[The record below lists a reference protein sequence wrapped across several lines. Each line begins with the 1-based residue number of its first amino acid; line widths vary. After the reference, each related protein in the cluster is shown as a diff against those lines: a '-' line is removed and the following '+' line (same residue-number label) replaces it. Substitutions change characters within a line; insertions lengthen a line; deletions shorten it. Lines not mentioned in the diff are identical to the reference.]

1 MVIGEEKPNKHS
13 IRKRQLMGYL
23 NHKEVSE
30 MLGQGVHTSQDAE
43 YLRSP
48 LGEDHPRDLTGR
60 GEPDNGS
67 RARGQELTP
76 FEPEAS
82 ENLFRA
88 YMREVGRIPLLS
100 GKEERVLAKMIQE
113 GQREFVRRLLK
124 LDLKIDEFDTLI
136 RKDRNVSDESLATI
150 MGALEKLEREEKT
163 SPDKKA
169 FLSEIRERYYRL
181 TRFKGEML
189 RRNLRL
195 VISIA
200 KGFKHSGISLSDFVQ
215 EGNLGLMKA
224 VSKFDYRRGCKFGTY
239 ATWWIRQAIQRAIVE
254 KGRTIRVPV
263 HLMEERKKLTETYRR
278 LLEKRERVPQ
288 PQEIARKAKVPLK
301 LVYKALF
308 NLPETISLET
318 PVGEYTN
325 LGYFIEDEESPSP
338 FEVMERKEIRQ
349 MAERVLS
356 DLPPREAEILRLRF
370 GISGKGEHTLQ
381 EIGRKFGISRERVR
395 QLEKKSINR
404 LRHHPKRRLS
414 AHRLKEYCDRPEG
427 IREGHVYVPYR
438 ILLKGLPWTN
448 Y

>member
-1 MVIGEEKPNKHS
+1 MKRMKPDKHREGGLKGSLDHEEV
-13 IRKRQLMGYL
+13 R
-23 NHKEVSE
+23 E
-30 MLGQGVHTSQDAE
+30 MLAQNASAFRDKE
-43 YLRSP
+43 YPRGF
-48 LGEDHPRDLTGR
+48 LGDDRPRYLHGR
-60 GEPDNGS
+60 GVLDNRSGTI
-67 RARGQELTP
+67 GQASGP
-76 FEPEAS
+76 FEPDAS

-88 YMREVGRIPLLS
+88 YMKEVGKIPLLS
-100 GKEERVLAKMIQE
+100 EEEERALAREIQE
-113 GQREFVRRLLK
+113 GQRELIRRLVQ
-124 LDLKIDEFDTLI
+124 LDLKIDELDMLM
-136 RKDRNVSDESLATI
+136 RKDRSLSDESLATL
-150 MGALEKLEREEKT
+150 MGALEKLEREDKI

-169 FLSEIRERYYRL
+169 LLSEMRERYYRL
-181 TRFKGEML
+181 TRLKGEML

-200 KGFKHSGISLSDFVQ
+200 KGFKHSGISLSDLVQ

-224 VSKFDYRRGCKFGTY
+224 VPKFDYRRGCKFGTY

-254 KGRTIRVPV
+254 KGRTIRVPL

-278 LLEKRERVPQ
+278 LLEKRERVPR
-288 PQEIARKAKVPLK
+288 PQEIARKAKVPLE
-301 LVYKALF
+301 VVHKALF

-318 PVGEYTN
+318 PVGEDTN

-370 GISGKGEHTLQ
+370 GISGKGEHTLA

-404 LRHHPKRRLS
+404 LRHPKRRLS
-414 AHRLKEYCDRPEG
+414 AQVEG
-427 IREGHVYVPYR
+427 V
-438 ILLKGLPWTN
+438 L
-448 Y
+448 

>member
-23 NHKEVSE
+23 NHEEVNE
-30 MLGQGVHTSQDAE
+30 MLGQGGHTSQDGE

-60 GEPDNGS
+60 GEPDKGV

-82 ENLFRA
+82 ENLFLA

-100 GKEERVLAKMIQE
+100 VKEEKVLAKMIQQ

-124 LDLKIDEFDTLI
+124 LDLKIDELDTLM

-150 MGALEKLEREEKT
+150 MGALEKLEREDKI
-163 SPDKKA
+163 SPDKEA
-169 FLSEIRERYYRL
+169 LLSEIRESYYRL
-181 TRFKGEML
+181 TRLKGEML

-200 KGFKHSGISLSDFVQ
+200 KGFKHSGLSLSDLVQ

-224 VSKFDYRRGCKFGTY
+224 VPKFDYRRGCKFGTY

-278 LLEKRERVPQ
+278 LLEKREGVPR
-288 PQEIARKAKVPLK
+288 PQEIARKAKVPLE
-301 LVYKALF
+301 VVHKALF

-318 PVGEYTN
+318 PVGEDTN

-370 GISGKGEHTLQ
+370 GISGKGEHTLA

-395 QLEKKSINR
+395 QLEKKSFNR
-404 LRHHPKRRLS
+404 LRHPKRRLS
-414 AHRLKEYCDRPEG
+414 AQVEG
-427 IREGHVYVPYR
+427 VLSTRRNP
-438 ILLKGLPWTN
+438 
-448 Y
+448 